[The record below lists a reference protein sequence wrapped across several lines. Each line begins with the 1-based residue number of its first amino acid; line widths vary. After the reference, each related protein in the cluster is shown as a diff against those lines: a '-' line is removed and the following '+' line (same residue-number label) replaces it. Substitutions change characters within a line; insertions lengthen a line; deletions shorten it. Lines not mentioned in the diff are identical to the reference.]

1 MAMFN
6 NQMVHPFDAR
16 TLCVS
21 AINLIEPI
29 ANLQQTKGSS
39 KSILNPDKADQAD
52 QRL

>member
-1 MAMFN
+1 MAIYTMAMLN

-29 ANLQQTKGSS
+29 ANLQQTKVPQ
-39 KSILNPDKADQAD
+39 N
-52 QRL
+52 RY